1 MPSDLSRIDAM
12 GKCKYCQKPA
22 GFLRSS
28 HSECRESHREITKA
42 IPQFIS
48 DAIESNAIDGLE
60 ADLKSM
66 QDQGFVEDA
75 QMEKLAF
82 DGLGRAVDLL
92 LDDHVLTAEEEERL
106 ERALAV
112 LPVREES
119 MGQADAV
126 KRMVR
131 ASVLR
136 NLAAGEPFTHKFNA
150 QGLPFLFQKSEEL
163 VWAFSDVTYFENRT
177 RTEYVGGSHGV
188 SVRITKGVYYRTGRF
203 KGERVQTEELHELGT
218 GFLALTT
225 KHIYFHSSQRAF
237 KVPYRKIVSLETFED
252 GIRVQR
258 DGTTTRPQ
266 VFQGVDGWFCS
277 NVISNASE

>member
-1 MPSDLSRIDAM
+1 M
-12 GKCKYCQKPA
+12 GKCKYCQKSA

-28 HSECRESHREITKA
+28 HHECREQHRKIVKEVPEVIAQA
-42 IPQFIS
+42 IL
-48 DAIESNAIDGLE
+48 SNSSEGLE
-60 ADLKSM
+60 KDLQAM
-66 QDQGFVEDA
+66 QDQGFVGDE
-75 QMEKLAF
+75 QMEELAF
-82 DGLGRAVDLL
+82 EGFGRAVDHL
-92 LDDHVLTAEEEERL
+92 LDDHVLTLEEEEAL
-106 ERALAV
+106 EQALAA
-112 LPVREES
+112 LPVREENLGLS
-119 MGQADAV
+119 DSV

-136 NLAAGEPFTHKFNA
+136 NLAAGEPFTHKFNGD
-150 QGLPFLFQKSEEL
+150 GLPFLFQKSEEL
-163 VWAFSDVTYFENRT
+163 IWAFSGVTYFENRT